1 MRTKIVAGN
10 WKMNKTA
17 TEAAALV
24 ADIRQAV
31 QDGKGT
37 VEVVVCPPF
46 TDLKTAAE
54 AL

>member
-17 TEAAALV
+17 SEAAALIEGIKKEV
-24 ADIRQAV
+24 AGV
-31 QDGKGT
+31 TK

-46 TDLKTAAE
+46 TDLKDAA
-54 AL
+54 AA